1 MSFWEKVVDVAVGI
15 WDEYQ
20 VSQIYPTLQDALH
33 KYRGTDEYLL
43 KECAPFSAKLEK
55 YGAFGTKT
63 VTLTVQDDGSVYI
76 VESGFL
82 GEKTVFPKTAGTPT
96 PQQFKQM
103 LQEKKAQN
111 QAPQALKERQ
121 NQAPQALK
129 EEERMGFVFETLFLM
144 FGKLAKTD
152 SHVLQKEIDVIKAFM
167 TEFELDQ
174 EAQKVAIEF
183 FNEGTA
189 TRKPFRELATEFAQ
203 YAEEVEMRRDAL
215 YCLVQIATADGELHS
230 MENHVLKEAV
240 AAFGLPPSILTEAL
254 EEILPDLQKDYAI
267 LGCDPS
273 VSDAELTKCYRDLSR
288 QYHPDRI
295 SSKDLA
301 PDFTKFAKEK
311 FQEIQNAYDNI
322 IKHRKS

>member
-1 MSFWEKVVDVAVGI
+1 MSFWEKVIDVASAI

-43 KECAPFSAKLEK
+43 KESAPFSAKLEK

-82 GEKTVFPKTAGTPT
+82 GEETVFPKTAGTPT

-121 NQAPQALK
+121 NQAPQALNK
-129 EEERMGFVFETLFLM
+129 EEKKNRAVRTLFLM

-152 SHVLQKEIDVIKAFM
+152 SHVLQEEIDAIKAIM
-167 TEFELDQ
+167 TNAKLDQ
-174 EAQKVAIEF
+174 DAQKEAIEL

-189 TRKPFRELATEFAQ
+189 TRTPFRELAAEYAQ
-203 YAEEVEMRRDAL
+203 YEEDVEMRRDAL
-215 YCLVQIATADGELHS
+215 NCLVLIATADGELRSTEKHFL
-230 MENHVLKEAV
+230 NEAV
-240 AAFGLPPSILTEAL
+240 AAFGLPSSFLTEAL
-254 EEILPDLQKDYAI
+254 EEVFPDLQKDYAI

-301 PDFTKFAKEK
+301 PNFTKFAKEK

>member
-1 MSFWEKVVDVAVGI
+1 MSFWEKVVDIAGAI

-103 LQEKKAQN
+103 LQEKEAQN
-111 QAPQALKERQ
+111 QAPQAL
-121 NQAPQALK
+121 NK
-129 EEERMGFVFETLFLM
+129 EEKMNRAARTLFLM

-152 SHVLQKEIDVIKAFM
+152 SHVLQEEIDAIKAIM
-167 TEFELDQ
+167 TNAKLDQ
-174 EAQKVAIEF
+174 DAQKEAIEL

-189 TRKPFRELATEFAQ
+189 TRTPFREIAAEYAQ
-203 YAEEVEMRRDAL
+203 YAEDVEMRRDAL
-215 YCLVQIATADGELHS
+215 ICLVLIATADGELHS
-230 MENHVLKEAV
+230 MEKHFLNEAV
-240 AAFGLPPSILTEAL
+240 AAFGLPSSFLTEAL
-254 EEILPDLQKDYAI
+254 EEVLPDLQKDYAI